1 VGGHTE
7 KWNHLLRRF
16 GTQFLTPEE
25 RTEFE
30 QMQSKPKAE
39 IQAWLSKTAYPRVRS
54 FWYFIVSLW
63 RQLQCEENSIGPM
76 DAYYLGVVD
85 EVYGKALASPRLAAE
100 QTTEAKQADASSTAL
115 VAPTE
120 QSPPAA

>member
-1 VGGHTE
+1 
-7 KWNHLLRRF
+7 
-16 GTQFLTPEE
+16 
-25 RTEFE
+25 
-30 QMQSKPKAE
+30 
-39 IQAWLSKTAYPRVRS
+39 
-54 FWYFIVSLW
+54 
-63 RQLQCEENSIGPM
+63 M